1 MCPALGQGYF
11 MGALDSVAQKFGR
24 RPGPSPG
31 PGSGPG
37 RRSLWKEAGGGNPSE
52 PGGGDEEVKEAE
64 MAPISVSGLTGKPGQ
79 GVCRRE
85 GADSVCLCEGSDD
98 EPPALGLPSPGPG
111 PGLAPGQQQHEHEEE
126 VDISRKVIRLGL
138 LSRFLADN
146 AVGLLCLGLL
156 RALSGHQDQV
166 RVTLFL
172 IAGGPS
178 TRWAAL
184 SPSTL
189 P

>member
-1 MCPALGQGYF
+1 MSV
-11 MGALDSVAQKFGR
+11 GA
-24 RPGPSPG
+24 
-31 PGSGPG
+31 
-37 RRSLWKEAGGGNPSE
+37 E
-52 PGGGDEEVKEAE
+52 
-64 MAPISVSGLTGKPGQ
+64 
-79 GVCRRE
+79 
-85 GADSVCLCEGSDD
+85 D
-98 EPPALGLPSPGPG
+98 EPPALGLPSPGPALS
-111 PGLAPGQQQHEHEEE
+111 PGLSAPGQQQQQHEE

-172 IAGGPS
+172 IDGGPS

-189 P
+189 TYPDLT

>member
-1 MCPALGQGYF
+1 MALILF
-11 MGALDSVAQKFGR
+11 
-24 RPGPSPG
+24 
-31 PGSGPG
+31 
-37 RRSLWKEAGGGNPSE
+37 
-52 PGGGDEEVKEAE
+52 
-64 MAPISVSGLTGKPGQ
+64 
-79 GVCRRE
+79 
-85 GADSVCLCEGSDD
+85 SVCLLVCLSAGSDD

-111 PGLAPGQQQHEHEEE
+111 PGLGPGVAAPGQQQQQEHEEE

-172 IAGGPS
+172 IDGGPS

>member
-1 MCPALGQGYF
+1 MHADRKALILF
-11 MGALDSVAQKFGR
+11 
-24 RPGPSPG
+24 
-31 PGSGPG
+31 
-37 RRSLWKEAGGGNPSE
+37 
-52 PGGGDEEVKEAE
+52 
-64 MAPISVSGLTGKPGQ
+64 
-79 GVCRRE
+79 
-85 GADSVCLCEGSDD
+85 SVCSSAGADD

-111 PGLAPGQQQHEHEEE
+111 LPPGVAAPGQQQHEQEVE

-172 IAGGPS
+172 IDGGPS

-184 SPSTL
+184 SPSL
-189 P
+189 PLP